1 MKTTLAATA
10 FALTLALGG
19 IAVQSAASAHPAA
32 PNPALMGTG
41 GLVTT
46 VAAKAH
52 QPAENKLAPQTQQE
66 PQEYP
71 KYHDQATDAYYSPPL
86 KANPCRFT
94 QAPID
99 GVMKQV
105 EVCD

>member
-1 MKTTLAATA
+1 MKKTLAAAA
-10 FALTLALGG
+10 FALTFALGG
-19 IAVQSAASAHPAA
+19 IAVQSAASAHPAT
-32 PNPALMGTG
+32 PNPTLSSAGN
-41 GLVTT
+41 LVTT
-46 VAAKAH
+46 IAAKAH
-52 QPAENKLAPQTQQE
+52 QPAVNQLVPQPQQE

-71 KYHDQATDAYYSPPL
+71 KYHDQATDAYYSPPV

-99 GVMKQV
+99 GAMKQV